1 MTLKRSGVERQSMLT
16 HQPFLSLVLTCLKG
30 QEEGQKE
37 GLLSS
42 LHQQLTQVCH
52 YYKKC
57 LGLIIVKCLAS
68 ATSQRGE
75 FARFLSQ

>member
-42 LHQQLTQVCH
+42 LHQQLTQVC
-52 YYKKC
+52 YCFKKKY
-57 LGLIIVKCLAS
+57 GLIMVNRLAS
-68 ATSQRGE
+68 ATGQGRQ
-75 FARFLSQ
+75 FTRFLSQ